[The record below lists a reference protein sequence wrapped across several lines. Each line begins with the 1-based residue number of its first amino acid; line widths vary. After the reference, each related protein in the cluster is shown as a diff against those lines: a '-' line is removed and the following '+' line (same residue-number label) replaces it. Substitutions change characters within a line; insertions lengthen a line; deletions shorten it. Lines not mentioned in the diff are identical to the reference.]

1 MHQIDSF
8 CALACAPNDYDQRG
22 KTEFPLETPVEA
34 PLAMSPRKPVV
45 EMPATMKPEDAVAT
59 AADAEMKGRVI
70 PAEQRTE
77 LFAGESQVA
86 KLQSQGET
94 FNDKRTDVPRIK
106 DVAAAVE
113 KEKDLDKQGSGIAKT
128 SLCSYFRSKGCKHG
142 ESCKFAHGE
151 SELQQRPDGSW
162 DPTSERCKKPV
173 EKKEDE
179 DGESRYRKCLV
190 NVPMNWSQQ
199 KLKSF
204 LDENGVSYTSAQK
217 RKSMKVCFLGFRSQ
231 EELTKSAEILDGMS
245 VSNKRLK
252 LADVLPRAWEQKAVG
267 VTESALAGCK
277 EEENNGE
284 DHAMAE
290 DGGSGDENEKKTLEP
305 YRNVTQVVTPLAHLP
320 YEEQL
325 AKKKEEIIQVLKR
338 LARNIRKGCPA
349 GMLLPDW
356 LAAAKDREGLPC
368 KFEGILPSPV
378 VDGYRNKCEFAIGL
392 GPDGKQRVVGFQ
404 LGSFREGINAIAE
417 PGDCQNVSKVALR
430 FVSAF
435 QTFIRA
441 SRLPVW
447 NKTDNTGFWRMLTI
461 REGREPGSADE
472 IGKEIAEVMLV
483 VQVCPTGVPE
493 ERASAEYTMMEKVLI
508 EAASSHSPPL
518 PLTALLVQEHV
529 GVSNSAPADCP
540 LKALP
545 LTCMDDAE
553 SPRLVEPAAHI
564 HDYIGTSKF
573 RISPTAFFQVNSAGA
588 EKLYSLA
595 GDWAGLGP
603 DTLLFDVCCGTG
615 AIGLTLAKKVGMV
628 VGIEMNASAVADA
641 QLNADLNGIK
651 NCRFI
656 CGKAEDVISN
666 LLKEY
671 AVEDDDEKISEPEA
685 GIENGNA
692 SESEADG
699 KISEP
704 EADGKSSEPEADG
717 VVSEPEADGIISEP
731 EADGKVSEEQVT
743 TTTENGQQEAT
754 KRRFKNIVAI
764 VDPPR
769 VGLHHVVLRT
779 LRLHSKLK
787 RVVYI
792 SCNPDSLLANAVE
805 LCMPIK
811 EGPVE
816 KQKQRGG
823 FRGSNLGHAR
833 RRVKTLPPSEPFH
846 PVRACAVDLFPHTK
860 HCEMVMLFE
869 R

>member
-1 MHQIDSF
+1 
-8 CALACAPNDYDQRG
+8 
-22 KTEFPLETPVEA
+22 
-34 PLAMSPRKPVV
+34 
-45 EMPATMKPEDAVAT
+45 
-59 AADAEMKGRVI
+59 
-70 PAEQRTE
+70 
-77 LFAGESQVA
+77 
-86 KLQSQGET
+86 
-94 FNDKRTDVPRIK
+94 
-106 DVAAAVE
+106 
-113 KEKDLDKQGSGIAKT
+113 
-128 SLCSYFRSKGCKHG
+128 
-142 ESCKFAHGE
+142 
-151 SELQQRPDGSW
+151 
-162 DPTSERCKKPV
+162 
-173 EKKEDE
+173 
-179 DGESRYRKCLV
+179 
-190 NVPMNWSQQ
+190 MNWSQQ

-267 VTESALAGCK
+267 VTESALAGYK

-493 ERASAEYTMMEKVLI
+493 DRASAEYTIMAKVLI
-508 EAASSHSPPL
+508 EAASSYSPRL

-545 LTCMDDAE
+545 LTGMDDAE
-553 SPRLVEPAAHI
+553 SPPNPLVEPVAHI

-685 GIENGNA
+685 ENENG
-692 SESEADG
+692 
-699 KISEP
+699 K
-704 EADGKSSEPEADG
+704 
-717 VVSEPEADGIISEP
+717 ISEP

-743 TTTENGQQEAT
+743 TTAENGQQEVT

>member
-1 MHQIDSF
+1 
-8 CALACAPNDYDQRG
+8 
-22 KTEFPLETPVEA
+22 
-34 PLAMSPRKPVV
+34 MSPRKAVV
-45 EMPATMKPEDAVAT
+45 EMPASLKPEDAAAT

-77 LFAGESQVA
+77 LFAGESEVA

-94 FNDKRTDVPRIK
+94 SNDKRRDVPRIK
-106 DVAAAVE
+106 DVAAALE
-113 KEKDLDKQGSGIAKT
+113 KEKDLDKASGIAKT

-173 EKKEDE
+173 EKKEDD

-267 VTESALAGCK
+267 VTESALAGYK

-493 ERASAEYTMMEKVLI
+493 DRASAEYTIMAKVLI
-508 EAASSHSPPL
+508 EAASSYSPRL

-545 LTCMDDAE
+545 LTGMDDAE
-553 SPRLVEPAAHI
+553 SPPNPLVEPVAHI

-685 GIENGNA
+685 ENENG
-692 SESEADG
+692 
-699 KISEP
+699 K
-704 EADGKSSEPEADG
+704 
-717 VVSEPEADGIISEP
+717 ISEP

-743 TTTENGQQEAT
+743 TTAENGQQEVT

>member
-1 MHQIDSF
+1 MGFEPKS
-8 CALACAPNDYDQRG
+8 A
-22 KTEFPLETPVEA
+22 
-34 PLAMSPRKPVV
+34 VV
-45 EMPATMKPEDAVAT
+45 ELPVPLKPEDAVST
-59 AADAEMKGRVI
+59 AAGVDGKGKALPPEDLLQQAAVS
-70 PAEQRTE
+70 PVVAD
-77 LFAGESQVA
+77 ESQSVESAADDDEVVKVDEVVDSAA
-86 KLQSQGET
+86 KDDG
-94 FNDKRTDVPRIK
+94 
-106 DVAAAVE
+106 DVA
-113 KEKDLDKQGSGIAKT
+113 DKPPANPAIAKT
-128 SLCSYFRSKGCKHG
+128 SLCSYFRKKGCNHG
-142 ESCKFAHGE
+142 ENCKFAHGE

-162 DPTSERCKKPV
+162 DPTSERGK
-173 EKKEDE
+173 KKEDKVSTE
-179 DGESRYRKCLV
+179 EQSSEESRYRKCLV
-190 NVPMNWSQQ
+190 NIPMNWSQQ

-204 LDENGVSYTSAQK
+204 LDEKGVTYSSAQK
-217 RKSMKVCFLGFRSQ
+217 RKSMKVGFLGFRNQ
-231 EELTKSAEILDGMS
+231 EELTKSAEILDGMP
-245 VSNKRLK
+245 VANKRLK
-252 LADVLPRAWEQKAVG
+252 LADVLPQDDNENKA
-267 VTESALAGCK
+267 
-277 EEENNGE
+277 
-284 DHAMAE
+284 
-290 DGGSGDENEKKTLEP
+290 LEP
-305 YRNVTQVVTPLAHLP
+305 YRSVTQVVTPLAHLS
-320 YEEQL
+320 YEDQL

-338 LARNIRKGCPA
+338 LARNIRKGCPS

-368 KFEGILPSPV
+368 EFEGILPSPV

-417 PGDCQNVSKVALR
+417 PGECRNVSSVALN
-430 FVSAF
+430 FVAAF

-441 SRLPVW
+441 SKLPVW
-447 NKTDNTGFWRMLTI
+447 DKKDNTGFWRMLTI

-472 IGKEIAEVMLV
+472 IGKEIAEVMLI

-493 ERASAEYTMMEKVLI
+493 DRATEEYSKMAEVLI
-508 EAASSHSPPL
+508 EAATTATPQL

-540 LKALP
+540 LRALP
-545 LTCMDDAE
+545 LPGLDEIRNTGKPVDE
-553 SPRLVEPAAHI
+553 VLGHI
-564 HDYIGTSKF
+564 HDYIGLSKF

-595 GDWAGLGP
+595 GVWAGLGP

-615 AIGLTLAKKVGMV
+615 AIGLTLAKRVGMV

-641 QLNADLNGIK
+641 QLNADLNGIT

-656 CGKAEDVISN
+656 AGKAEDVIGN
-666 LLKEY
+666 LLREY
-671 AVEDDDEKISEPEA
+671 AIDGPVSQKASEPET
-685 GIENGNA
+685 GK
-692 SESEADG
+692 SEA
-699 KISEP
+699 SN
-704 EADGKSSEPEADG
+704 
-717 VVSEPEADGIISEP
+717 
-731 EADGKVSEEQVT
+731 EEQVST
-743 TTTENGQQEAT
+743 LVSPANQQNGDS
-754 KRRFKNIVAI
+754 RPRFNNIVAI

-779 LRLHSKLK
+779 LRLHKQL
-787 RVVYI
+787 RRLVYI

-833 RRVKTLPPSEPFH
+833 RRVKTLPPSEPFR
-846 PVRACAVDLFPHTK
+846 PVKACAVDLFPHTK